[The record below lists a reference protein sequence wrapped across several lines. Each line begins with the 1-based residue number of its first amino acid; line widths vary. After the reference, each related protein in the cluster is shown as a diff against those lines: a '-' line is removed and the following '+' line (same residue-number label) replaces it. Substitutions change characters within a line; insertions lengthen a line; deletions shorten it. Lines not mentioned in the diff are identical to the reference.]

1 MFYRLK
7 KKVTAKYREAT
18 PIQLLVSYYAI
29 ATIVTFFLLCLPWI
43 KQPNAPHTT
52 LLDNLFMAVST
63 ISVTGL
69 STFPID
75 QVYNEYGVIL
85 LELLFQ
91 VGGFGVTMLV
101 TVAMVLTG
109 RRIGLHQRQL
119 IQFDM
124 NQPKLSGMVKLV
136 TSVFGLMIVVQVI
149 FGLLFSIYFVIKG
162 VYHNFYEALFHGMYI
177 SISAVTNAGFDVT
190 GDSII
195 PFRYDHIFLLI
206 IMILVIIGSIGY
218 PVLTEIEAWLFYKFS
233 YKGLRKF
240 RFSLFCKLAVF
251 FAILFTV
258 GGTILLFLSENNGF
272 ALKPDSFDNLM
283 SAMFY
288 SVSSRNAGLQ
298 INSMNDFNHT
308 TLLLLALLMFIG
320 ASPSSVGGGVR
331 TTTIGILILYLYSF
345 IRGRNNIN
353 IFNRRISSGDI
364 QKAIV
369 VVSLST
375 LLCVS
380 AVLILSATEKA
391 PLLALVFEVAS
402 AFGTTGLSLGI
413 TESLSIVGKIVI
425 MVLMFIGR
433 IGMLYT
439 LMFFIRKR
447 DRDLSY
453 KMPSEKIIIG

>member
-7 KKVTAKYREAT
+7 KKIRAKYREAT
-18 PIQLLVSYYAI
+18 PIQLLVAYYGI
-29 ATIVTFFLLCLPWI
+29 ATIITFGLLCLPWI
-43 KQPNAPHTT
+43 KLPDAPETT
-52 LLDNLFMAVST
+52 LLDNLFMAIST

-85 LELLFQ
+85 LEILFQ
-91 VGGFGVTMLV
+91 VGGFGVTMLA

-124 NQPKLSGMVKLV
+124 NQPRLSGMVKLV
-136 TSVFGLMIVVQVI
+136 TSVFGLMIMVQVV
-149 FGLLFSIYFVIKG
+149 FGLLFSLYFTWRH
-162 VYHNFYEALFHGMYI
+162 VYDNFSAALFHGMYI

-190 GDSII
+190 GDSIA
-195 PFRYDHIFLLI
+195 PFRQDYVFLMI
-206 IMILVIIGSIGY
+206 IMVLVIIGSIGY
-218 PVLTEIEAWLFYKFS
+218 PVLTEIEAWFFYKLR
-233 YKGLRKF
+233 YRGLRKF

-251 FAILFTV
+251 FAAIFTV
-258 GGTILLFLSENNGF
+258 VGTILLYLSENGGLHLR
-272 ALKPDSFDNLM
+272 ADSLHNFM

-331 TTTIGILILYLYSF
+331 TTTIGIFILYLYSF

-353 IFNRRISSGDI
+353 IFNRRISREDI

-375 LLCVS
+375 LLCIS
-380 AVLILSATEKA
+380 AVFILSATEDA
-391 PLLALVFEVAS
+391 PLLSLVFEVAS

-413 TESLSIVGKIVI
+413 TDSLSTVGKIVI

-453 KMPSEKIIIG
+453 RMPTEKIIIG